1 MIAANESEFYP
12 PEFLN
17 PEFTNWVARTATR
30 LRMVS
35 GASDSVVYRA
45 ICWEGVPPPE
55 WAAGFLFA
63 MSETKKTKL
72 AVSV

>member
-1 MIAANESEFYP
+1 MNAANESEFYP
-12 PEFLN
+12 PVFLN

-35 GASDSVVYRA
+35 GTSEGLMQRA

-63 MSETKKTKL
+63 MSETARAKR
-72 AVSV
+72 AFSV